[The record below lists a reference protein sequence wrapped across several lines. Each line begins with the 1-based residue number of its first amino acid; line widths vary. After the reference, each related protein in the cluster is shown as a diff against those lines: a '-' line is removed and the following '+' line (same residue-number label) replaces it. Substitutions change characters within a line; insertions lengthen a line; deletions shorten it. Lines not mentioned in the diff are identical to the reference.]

1 MRTNDPH
8 TPLCSVFSLSRYS
21 GRGLGWGFAENTHLQ
36 LTPTLTLRRSTGRG
50 NKKARAVACMSAL
63 LLALLLPS
71 PSLAANQPKP
81 LLLDAN
87 VDQVLDALDQRGK
100 SLKEF
105 TADVKLTEETDPA
118 LGGVVTSRTGKVT
131 FQRKG
136 DEDARIRVVFE
147 KKIKGRIAI
156 NEKKEYLLDNGNLTD
171 RDYNNKVEVRR
182 VIVKQGQKINL
193 LKLGEGPFP
202 LPIGQSK
209 EDVQKNFDVAK
220 QPPAKD
226 DPKDAIHLTL
236 KPKAGT
242 AMARRLSQLDVW
254 VDRNSNMPVRIDT
267 TDANGSG
274 DKRQTDLTNLTVNPQ
289 PPLKDADFELPKIDQ
304 STWSIKTEPYQE

>member
-1 MRTNDPH
+1 M
-8 TPLCSVFSLSRYS
+8 LAFIVSS
-21 GRGLGWGFAENTHLQ
+21 
-36 LTPTLTLRRSTGRG
+36 
-50 NKKARAVACMSAL
+50 L
-63 LLALLLPS
+63 LLASLT
-71 PSLAANQPKP
+71 LAAPADQPKP
-81 LLLDAN
+81 LPADAN

-105 TADVKLTEETDPA
+105 TADVKLTEETDPN
-118 LGGVVTSRTGKVT
+118 LGGVITSRTGKVT

-147 KKIKGRIAI
+147 KKIKGGRIAT

-182 VIVKQGQKINL
+182 VIVKPGQKINL

-209 EDVQKNFDVAK
+209 EDVKKNFDVAK
-220 QPPAKD
+220 QPPTKD
-226 DPKDAIHLTL
+226 DPKDTLHLTL
-236 KPKAGT
+236 TPKKGT

-267 TDANGSG
+267 TDANGGG
-274 DKRQTDLTNLTVNPQ
+274 DKRRTDLTNLTVNPQ